1 MRMASTMDEE
11 GSLGSGK
18 PPHVLMIVSWFG
30 SPSAPATGVFFRDQ
44 AEALHRAGSSVGIA
58 HPECRRLRTISARA
72 VVENHWQIVEEH
84 LNGVTTLRLAGWN
97 PGLARLRARAYLAG
111 ADRLVDKYVRGFG
124 RPDVL
129 HAQATLWGGVAAS
142 HISRRLG
149 IPFVITEHFS
159 GFAGGTL
166 RSWEEPIAM
175 AALQEASAV
184 LAVST
189 NLARSLRGMVPDLD
203 VKVVPNM
210 VDTEFF
216 SPLPSERPT
225 SPYVFLC
232 VGILVHRKRFD
243 VAIGAFAAAFPDD
256 PGVILRIGGSGP
268 EASSLARL
276 AEQLGV
282 GARVQFLGGLSRV
295 QVRDEMRSAD
305 AFVVSSSVETFGV
318 VVAEA
323 QSVGLP
329 AVVTECGGPEE
340 IVSESTGLRVAP
352 DNVAELSRAMREMY
366 GCRTDWASR
375 AGAIR
380 ESTRRR
386 FDSAAVA
393 ERILSC
399 YEHAL
404 S

>member
-1 MRMASTMDEE
+1 M
-11 GSLGSGK
+11 
-18 PPHVLMIVSWFG
+18 
-30 SPSAPATGVFFRDQ
+30 
-44 AEALHRAGSSVGIA
+44 
-58 HPECRRLRTISARA
+58 
-72 VVENHWQIVEEH
+72 
-84 LNGVTTLRLAGWN
+84 
-97 PGLARLRARAYLAG
+97 ARLRARAYLAG
-111 ADRLVDKYVRGFG
+111 ADRLVDRYVRGFG
-124 RPDVL
+124 RPDIL
-129 HAQATLWGGVAAS
+129 HAQATLWAGVAAS
-142 HISRRLG
+142 HISRRVG
-149 IPFVITEHFS
+149 IPFVITEHS
-159 GFAGGTL
+159 TDFARGAL
-166 RSWEEPIAM
+166 ASWEEPIA
-175 AALQEASAV
+175 ARALQEAAAV
-184 LAVST
+184 CAVSA
-189 NLARSLRGMVPDLD
+189 NLAGRLRGMVPHLD

-216 SPLPSERPT
+216 SALPSHRPT
-225 SPYVFLC
+225 SPYVFFC
-232 VGILVHRKRFD
+232 VGNLLQRKRFD
-243 VAIGAFAAAFPDD
+243 VAIRAFAEAFPNEAA
-256 PGVILRIGGSGP
+256 ILLRIGGSGP

-282 GARVQFLGGLSRV
+282 SDKIQFLGGLSRV

-305 AFVVSSSVETFGV
+305 AFVLCSSVETFGV

-352 DNVAELSRAMREMY
+352 DDVAALSRALGEMY
-366 GCRTDWASR
+366 EFRTEWASR
-375 AGAIR
+375 AGSIR

-404 S
+404 G

>member
-1 MRMASTMDEE
+1 
-11 GSLGSGK
+11 
-18 PPHVLMIVSWFG
+18 MIVSWFA
-30 SPSAPATGVFFRDQ
+30 SPSAPTTGVFFRDQ
-44 AEALHRAGSSVGIA
+44 AEALHRAGATVGIA
-58 HPECRRLRTISARA
+58 YPESRRLRTLSARA
-72 VVENHWQIVEEH
+72 VLESHWQIVEEH
-84 LNGVTTLRLAGWN
+84 LSGVTTLRIAGWN
-97 PGLARLRARAYLAG
+97 PGVARLRAGVYLAG
-111 ADRLVDKYVRGFG
+111 ADRLVDTYVGRFG

-166 RSWEEPIAM
+166 RSWEEPIAV
-175 AALQEASAV
+175 AALQNASAV

-189 NLARSLRGMVPDLD
+189 SLARSLRGLVPHLD

-216 SPLPSERPT
+216 SPLASHRPT

-232 VGILVHRKRFD
+232 VGQLVPIKRFD
-243 VAIGAFAAAFPDD
+243 VAIRAFAEAFSDD
-256 PGVILRIGGSGP
+256 PGIILRIGGSGP

-276 AEQLGV
+276 AEQVGV
-282 GARVQFLGGLSRV
+282 VNRVQFLGRLSRV
-295 QVRDEMRSAD
+295 QVRDEMRSAN
-305 AFVVSSSVETFGV
+305 AFVLSSSVETFGL

-329 AVVTECGGPEE
+329 AVITDCGGPED
-340 IVSESTGLRVAP
+340 IVSHSTGLRVTP
-352 DNVAELSRAMREMY
+352 GNVAELGRAMRQMY
-366 GCRTDWASR
+366 EFRTEWASR
-375 AGAIR
+375 TGTIR

-386 FDSAAVA
+386 FDSTAVA
-393 ERILSC
+393 EQILSC
-399 YEHAL
+399 YEYAL

>member
-1 MRMASTMDEE
+1 M
-11 GSLGSGK
+11 GSSKL
-18 PPHVLMIVSWFG
+18 PHVLMIVSWFG
-30 SPSAPATGVFFRDQ
+30 SPSAPTTGVFFRDQ

-58 HPECRRLRTISARA
+58 YPECRRLRTISVRA
-72 VVENHWQIVEEH
+72 VLKNHWQIVEEDV
-84 LNGVTTLRLAGWN
+84 NGVATLRVAGWN
-97 PGLARLRARAYLAG
+97 PGVARLRARAYLAG
-111 ADRLVDKYVRGFG
+111 ADRLVDKYVREFG
-124 RPDVL
+124 RPDIL

-166 RSWEEPIAM
+166 RSWEEPIAV

-189 NLARSLRGMVPDLD
+189 SLARSLRGMVPHID

-216 SPLPSERPT
+216 SPLPSHRPA
-225 SPYVFLC
+225 SAYVFLC
-232 VGILVHRKRFD
+232 VGELVQIKRFD
-243 VAIGAFAAAFPDD
+243 VAIRAFAEAFPDD

-268 EASSLARL
+268 EASSLARS
-276 AEQLGV
+276 ARQLGV
-282 GARVQFLGGLSRV
+282 SDRVQFLGRLSRV

-305 AFVVSSSVETFGV
+305 AFVLCSSVETFGL

-329 AVVTECGGPEE
+329 AVVTECGGPED

-352 DNVAELSRAMREMY
+352 DNVAELGRALGEMY
-366 GCRTDWASR
+366 EFRTDWASR
-375 AGAIR
+375 ASAIR
-380 ESTRRR
+380 ESSRRR
-386 FDSAAVA
+386 FDSTAVA
-393 ERILSC
+393 DRILSC
-399 YEHAL
+399 YEYAL

>member
-1 MRMASTMDEE
+1 M
-11 GSLGSGK
+11 GSNK
-18 PPHVLMIVSWFG
+18 PHVLMIVSGFG
-30 SPSAPATGVFFRDQ
+30 SPSAPTEGVFFRDQ
-44 AEALHRAGSSVGIA
+44 AEALRRAGSSIGIVY
-58 HPECRRLRTISARA
+58 PETRSLRTVSGRA

-84 LNGVTTLRLAGWN
+84 LNGVTTLRVAGWN
-97 PGLARLRARAYLAG
+97 PGVARLRARAYLAG
-111 ADRLVDKYVRGFG
+111 ADRLVDRYVRVFG
-124 RPDVL
+124 RPDIL
-129 HAQATLWGGVAAS
+129 HAQVTLWGGVAAS

-149 IPFVITEHFS
+149 IPYVITEHS
-159 GFAGGTL
+159 TAVAGGTL
-166 RSWEEPIAM
+166 RSWEEPIAVG
-175 AALQEASAV
+175 ALEEASAV
-184 LAVST
+184 LAVGT
-189 NLARSLRGMVPDLD
+189 NLARSLQGMVPGLD

-216 SPLPSERPT
+216 SPLPSDRPT

-232 VGILVHRKRFD
+232 VGALVQRKRFD
-243 VAIGAFAAAFPDD
+243 VAIRAFAEAFRDE

-282 GARVQFLGGLSRV
+282 SDRVQLLGRLPRV
-295 QVRDEMRSAD
+295 QVRDEMRGAD
-305 AFVVSSSVETFGV
+305 AFVLSSSVETFGL

-352 DNVAELSRAMREMY
+352 DNVAELSRAMGEMY
-366 GCRTDWASR
+366 ECRTEWASR
-375 AGAIR
+375 AGTIR

>member
-1 MRMASTMDEE
+1 
-11 GSLGSGK
+11 LGSSK

-30 SPSAPATGVFFRDQ
+30 SPSAPTTGVFFRDQ

-58 HPECRRLRTISARA
+58 YPECRRLRTVSARA
-72 VVENHWQIVEEH
+72 VSESHWQIVEEH

-97 PGLARLRARAYLAG
+97 PGVARLRARAYLAG
-111 ADRLVDKYVRGFG
+111 ADRLVDKYVREFG
-124 RPDVL
+124 RPNIL

-142 HISRRLG
+142 HVSRRIG
-149 IPFVITEHFS
+149 IPFVITEHFT

-166 RSWEEPIAM
+166 RAWEEPIAV

-184 LAVST
+184 FAVSAS
-189 NLARSLRGMVPDLD
+189 LAGSLQRMVPRLD
-203 VKVVPNM
+203 VRVVPNM

-216 SPLPSERPT
+216 SPLPSGRPR
-225 SPYVFLC
+225 SSYVFLC
-232 VGILVHRKRFD
+232 IGALVQRKRFD
-243 VAIGAFAAAFPDD
+243 VAIRAFAGAFPDK
-256 PGVILRIGGSGP
+256 PGVVLRIGGSGP
-268 EASSLARL
+268 EATSLARL
-276 AEQLGV
+276 AERLGMSD
-282 GARVQFLGGLSRV
+282 RVQFLGGLSRV
-295 QVRDEMRSAD
+295 QVRDEMRRAD
-305 AFVVSSSVETFGV
+305 AFVLSSSVETFGL

-323 QSVGLP
+323 QAVGLA

-352 DNVAELSRAMREMY
+352 DNVAELSRAMGEVY
-366 GCRTDWASR
+366 ECRIDWASR
-375 AGAIR
+375 AGTIR
-380 ESTRRR
+380 ESTRRQ

-393 ERILSC
+393 EQILSC

>member
-1 MRMASTMDEE
+1 LESSRPT
-11 GSLGSGK
+11 
-18 PPHVLMIVSWFG
+18 HVLMILSWFE
-30 SPSAPATGVFFRDQ
+30 SPSAPTKGVYFRDQ
-44 AEALHRAGSSVGIA
+44 AEALHRAGSTVGIA
-58 HPECRRLRTISARA
+58 YPECRSLRTISARA
-72 VVENHWQIVEEH
+72 VLENHWQIVEEH
-84 LNGVTTLRLAGWN
+84 LNGVTTLRVAGWN
-97 PGLARLRARAYLAG
+97 PGVARLRARAHLAG
-111 ADRLVDKYVRGFG
+111 ADRLVDRYIRRFG
-124 RPDVL
+124 RPDIL

-159 GFAGGTL
+159 GIAGGTV
-166 RSWEEPIAM
+166 RSWERPIAV

-189 NLARSLRGMVPDLD
+189 SLARSLRGMVPHID

-216 SPLPSERPT
+216 SPLPSHGPT
-225 SPYVFLC
+225 SPYIFLC
-232 VGILVHRKRFD
+232 VGALVQLKRID
-243 VAIGAFAAAFPDD
+243 VAIQAFAEAFPDD
-256 PGVILRIGGSGP
+256 PGVVLRIGGSGP
-268 EASSLARL
+268 EASSLARI

-282 GARVQFLGGLSRV
+282 SDRVQFLGGLSRV

-305 AFVVSSSVETFGV
+305 AFVLCSSVETFGL

-329 AVVTECGGPEE
+329 AVVTECGGPED

-352 DNVAELSRAMREMY
+352 NNVADLGRALGEMY
-366 GCRTDWASR
+366 QFRTDWASR
-375 AGAIR
+375 TSSIR
-380 ESTRRR
+380 ESSRRR
-386 FDSAAVA
+386 FDSTAVA

-399 YEHAL
+399 YEETL